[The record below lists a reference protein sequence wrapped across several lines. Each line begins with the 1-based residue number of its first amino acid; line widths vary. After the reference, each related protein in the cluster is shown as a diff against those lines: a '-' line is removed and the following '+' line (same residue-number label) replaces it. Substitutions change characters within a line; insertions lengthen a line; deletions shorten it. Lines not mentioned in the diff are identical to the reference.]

1 VTADEA
7 TVVLTVRDFGVG
19 VSREILDRF
28 WKTGTVG
35 VGLAGIR
42 ERLKGLGGFLE
53 IQSSPDGTLLKATIP
68 VLSREGTEAE
78 DGSVLS
84 PSTGHAPALPIDS

>member
-1 VTADEA
+1 
-7 TVVLTVRDFGVG
+7 
-19 VSREILDRF
+19 
-28 WKTGTVG
+28 

-53 IQSSPDGTLLKATIP
+53 IESGSDGTLLKATIP
-68 VLSREGTEAE
+68 VLQADGIETE

-84 PSTGHAPALPIDS
+84 PSPGHAPAPAA

>member
-1 VTADEA
+1 M
-7 TVVLTVRDFGVG
+7 VVLTVRDSGVG
-19 VSREILDRF
+19 VAREVLDRF

-53 IQSSPDGTLLKATIP
+53 IESSPDRTLLKATIP
-68 VLSREGTEAE
+68 VLQADGIEAE
-78 DGSVLS
+78 DASVLL
-84 PSTGHAPALPIDS
+84 PSAGHAPAA